1 MREFINPYI
10 KNSLA
15 ERFMKEVIVII
26 RPNMYFKTKEKL
38 IEAGFNAMT
47 TKEILGRGKKI
58 GKFMVNDGN
67 DSEAIGMDLIAKKM
81 IQIYVRAE
89 DVDSLVKAVLEVNS
103 SANHGDGKIFISTA
117 DEVVRIRTN
126 QKGEDAIM

>member
-1 MREFINPYI
+1 
-10 KNSLA
+10 
-15 ERFMKEVIVII
+15 MKQVTIII

-58 GKFMVNDGN
+58 GKFTTNDENNSDAVGL
-67 DSEAIGMDLIAKKM
+67 EMIAKKM
-81 IQIYVRAE
+81 IEIYVRNE
-89 DVDSLVKAVLEVNS
+89 DVDDLIKAILEVNS
-103 SANHGDGKIFISTA
+103 FNRHGDGKIFISNV
-117 DEVVRIRTN
+117 DEVMRIRTN

>member
-1 MREFINPYI
+1 
-10 KNSLA
+10 
-15 ERFMKEVIVII
+15 MKEVTIII
-26 RPNMYFKTKEKL
+26 RPNKYFKTKEKL

-47 TKEILGRGKKI
+47 TKEILGRGKKV
-58 GKFMVNDGN
+58 GQFTVNDGN
-67 DSEAIGMDLIAKKM
+67 DSVAIGMDLIAKKL

-89 DVDSLVKAVLEVNS
+89 DVDRLIKAVLEVNS
-103 SANHGDGKIFISTA
+103 TGTHGDGKIFVSSA